1 MKLTYGTN
9 RFRSDRQRGRE
20 REREIE
26 RERHFDQVGKVPAIV
41 GGMLIVS

>member
-1 MKLTYGTN
+1 MEQTDFAQT
-9 RFRSDRQRGRE
+9 DREGE